1 MQCSE
6 EGPTVYTCKGIPL
19 FGAINTWNKVHII
32 ICTTAHMQAG
42 VVYFSICYLHNASLF
57 SPFIFLETTK
67 FVELLFRSLENESY
81 LRGDD
86 GTSPASPK
94 KPKVGGL
101 DTPVEMHGEL
111 SPRSALRKLSEDV
124 RHREVN
130 ILSVQVVLL

>member
-1 MQCSE
+1 MEQNPYYHMYYCAYA
-6 EGPTVYTCKGIPL
+6 GWCGIFQYL
-19 FGAINTWNKVHII
+19 LS
-32 ICTTAHMQAG
+32 TA
-42 VVYFSICYLHNASLF
+42 VHNASLF

-130 ILSVQVVLL
+130 ILSVQVVLLQLCGHYCFY